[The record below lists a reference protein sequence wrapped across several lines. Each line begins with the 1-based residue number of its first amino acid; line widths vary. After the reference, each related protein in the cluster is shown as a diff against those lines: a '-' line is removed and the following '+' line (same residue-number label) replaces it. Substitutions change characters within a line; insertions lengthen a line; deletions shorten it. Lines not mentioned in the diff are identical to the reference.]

1 MDAAGRW
8 TIVWIALLV
17 VQGLLPLATVWL
29 TRSLVDGL
37 VAGVRAG
44 CSWAALIIT
53 HRFTTAM
60 SADAIHVMTRAASS
74 NPAATPSCS
83 RSVADTPPA
92 GLHKGNFAPLF

>member
-37 VAGVRAG
+37 VAGIRAG
-44 CSWAALIIT
+44 GSWAALIIT

-60 SADAIHVMTRAASS
+60 SADAIHVMDAGGIVESGSHAELLALGGRYAAGW
-74 NPAATPSCS
+74 TTQ
-83 RSVADTPPA
+83 R
-92 GLHKGNFAPLF
+92 